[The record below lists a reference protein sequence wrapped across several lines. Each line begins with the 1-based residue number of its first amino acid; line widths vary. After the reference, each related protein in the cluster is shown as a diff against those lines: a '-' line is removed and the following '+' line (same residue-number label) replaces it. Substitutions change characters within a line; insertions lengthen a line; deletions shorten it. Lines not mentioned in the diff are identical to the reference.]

1 MSSNR
6 SPDLRA
12 TNRVQTSGADDVKE
26 KAMYQVLAFLA
37 REPGVSVGQF
47 REHYERQHVTLMVCP
62 VDVERAV
69 R

>member
-1 MSSNR
+1 
-6 SPDLRA
+6 
-12 TNRVQTSGADDVKE
+12 
-26 KAMYQVLAFLA
+26 MYQVLAFLA

-47 REHYERQHVTLMVCP
+47 REHYECQHVPLMVCP